1 MRTRTYAV
9 AAAVVG
15 VAAMATTGITYA
27 STDGFSEPAPAAKP
41 AAKPAVAPVHRAAPP
56 AQRPAPAAP
65 APQGK
70 TDEKRDEGRDGGH
83 EHGEDEGRDGGH
95 EHGEDEHGEDD
106 GHERRHEGRIQFNER
121 TYSAVEDGCIVAA
134 SGLGSSSFSIF
145 NDSDKTVEVFR
156 GFTCD
161 NGAPVAVV
169 GPHGDTF
176 GVVPRTVHE
185 GYGDQGDQDGF
196 DGDGDGGFGGLR
208 GFGGFGGLF
217 PDDGVVGS
225 FRVIG
230 HHDDEW

>member
-1 MRTRTYAV
+1 MPTRTFAV
-9 AAAVVG
+9 AAALVG
-15 VAAMATTGITYA
+15 ATALATTGLTYA
-27 STDGFSEPAPAAKP
+27 SAAGPDRPAPAAKP
-41 AAKPAVAPVHRAAPP
+41 AAKPAVAHVHRAAPP
-56 AQRPAPAAP
+56 ARHPAAPAAP

-83 EHGEDEGRDGGH
+83 EHGGGH
-95 EHGEDEHGEDD
+95 
-106 GHERRHEGRIQFNER
+106 GHRHEGRIHFNER
-121 TYSAVEDGCIVAA
+121 TYSAAEEGCIVAA
-134 SGLGSSSFSIF
+134 SGLGSSSFSVF

-176 GVVPRTVHE
+176 GVVTRTAHE
-185 GYGDQGDQDGF
+185 GYGEQEDHEGF
-196 DGDGDGGFGGLR
+196 GGFGGY
-208 GFGGFGGLF
+208 GGSGGFGGLF

>member
-1 MRTRTYAV
+1 MPTRTFAV
-9 AAAVVG
+9 AAALVG
-15 VAAMATTGITYA
+15 ATALATTGITYA
-27 STDGFSEPAPAAKP
+27 SAAGPDQPAPAAKP
-41 AAKPAVAPVHRAAPP
+41 AAKPAVAHVHRAAPP

-65 APQGK
+65 APQRK
-70 TDEKRDEGRDGGH
+70 TGEKRDEGRGGGH
-83 EHGEDEGRDGGH
+83 GRGEDHGRGEGH
-95 EHGEDEHGEDD
+95 

-121 TYSAVEDGCIVAA
+121 TYPAVEDGCIVAA

-185 GYGDQGDQDGF
+185 GYGDQGDHEGSDGY
-196 DGDGDGGFGGLR
+196 G

-217 PDDGVVGS
+217 PDDGVAGS

-230 HHDDEW
+230 HDDDEW

>member
-1 MRTRTYAV
+1 MPTRTFAV
-9 AAAVVG
+9 AAALVG
-15 VAAMATTGITYA
+15 ATALATTGITYA
-27 STDGFSEPAPAAKP
+27 SAAGPDQPAPAAKP
-41 AAKPAVAPVHRAAPP
+41 AAKPAVARAHRAAPP
-56 AQRPAPAAP
+56 ARHPAPAAP

-83 EHGEDEGRDGGH
+83 EHGEGH
-95 EHGEDEHGEDD
+95 
-106 GHERRHEGRIQFNER
+106 GHRRRHEGRIHFNER
-121 TYSAVEDGCIVAA
+121 TYSAAEEGCIVAA
-134 SGLGSSSFSIF
+134 SGLGSSSFSVF

-185 GYGDQGDQDGF
+185 GYGDQGDHEGF
-196 DGDGDGGFGGLR
+196 DGYG